1 MTDDAQANDLNGNGL
16 TTEQVH
22 PICRVCHGNN
32 VELREFKESSWCAS
46 SASWDTGHSEY
57 EQCVYCKSCGCD
69 YPIKW
74 VPLFEWLT
82 ATRD

>member
-1 MTDDAQANDLNGNGL
+1 MCVSNASNI
-16 TTEQVH
+16 TEQVH

-32 VELREFKESSWCAS
+32 VELREFKESLWCAS

-57 EQCVYCKSCGCD
+57 ENYIFCKSCGCD

-74 VPLFEWLT
+74 VPLSEWLT
-82 ATRD
+82 ASPTR